1 MANRIKGIT
10 VEIDGS
16 TTGLDKALKDVN
28 STIKNTQTQ
37 LKDVQRLLKL
47 DPSNTELLSQKQ
59 RLLKE
64 AIGATK
70 DKLESLKT
78 AQEQAKQQLENGTLG
93 QDKYD
98 ALQRE
103 IEETE
108 QALKNLESQ
117 VSTTY
122 AALEKIDETGKK
134 LQQAGDKIAGV
145 GKTLTTHVTAPIVG
159 LGAAAVKTTADFD
172 AQMSKVQAISGATGD
187 EFDDL
192 RAKAREMGSK
202 TKFSAS
208 EAGEAFEYMAMA
220 GWKTEDMLE
229 GVEGIM
235 NLAAASGEDLG
246 TTSDIVTDAL
256 TAFGLSAK
264 DSGHFADILA
274 AASTNANTN
283 VSMLG
288 ESFKYAAPVAGSL
301 GISAEDTSVALG
313 LMANAGIK
321 ASQAGTSLRTGLTNL
336 AKPTKQMQTYMDRYN
351 IALVE
356 NDDGSI
362 NLRETMISLREKMGG
377 LSESE
382 QAAAASA
389 IFGKNSM
396 AGWLSIINASDEDFD
411 KLTGAIDNCDGS
423 AESMA
428 EIMQDNLSGQLTILK
443 SQLEE
448 LAISFGDL
456 LMPIIRKVVAAVQAF
471 VDKLNGMSD
480 AQRET
485 IIKVLALVAAIGPLL
500 LIVGKLISTV
510 GSAMSG
516 FASLGKGIM
525 TLGTKMQGLGGI
537 SGVLGKAI
545 GFLTSPIGLVIA
557 AVAVLVAAFVH
568 LWQTNEEF
576 REKVTA
582 IWEKI
587 KSVFSG
593 FVEGIKERLANLG
606 ISFEDITAAI
616 GKIWDGFCNLL
627 APVFIA
633 VFEIIEN
640 VLETVLGVLTGLF
653 DVFAGIFT
661 GDWDMVWT
669 GVKEIFTSIW
679 NGIKGIFEA
688 VLNAIKGIADT
699 ILGWFGTDW
708 ETFWNGIKTFFV
720 GLWNGIKTFF
730 VNTWNAIKT
739 FVTTVL
745 TAIRDF
751 FVNIWNGIKT
761 TVSTVVTGIQ
771 TTVTTVWNA
780 IKTFFTT
787 ILTGIKTTFET
798 VWNAI
803 KTTVSTVVNTIKTTV
818 TTVWTAIKTTA
829 EWQNLRHPDGR
840 HDCYSRQ
847 RQVRSI
853 PCKVRKNTGNRKLH
867 PDGGGASI
875 ERRTA

>member
-1 MANRIKGIT
+1 M
-10 VEIDGS
+10 E
-16 TTGLDKALKDVN
+16 
-28 STIKNTQTQ
+28 
-37 LKDVQRLLKL
+37 RLLKL

-122 AALEKIDETGKK
+122 SKLEKIDETGKK
-134 LQQAGDKIAGV
+134 FQEV
-145 GKTLTTHVTAPIVG
+145 GGKMSSVGQTLTTHVTAPILAV
-159 LGAAAVKTTADFD
+159 GAAAVKTTADFD

-220 GWKTEDMLE
+220 GWKTGDMLD
-229 GVEGIM
+229 GIEGIM

-301 GISAEDTSVALG
+301 GISAEDTSIALG
-313 LMANAGIK
+313 LMANSGIK
-321 ASQAGTSLRTGLTNL
+321 ASQAGTALRTGLTNL
-336 AKPTKQMQTYMDRYN
+336 AKPTKQMQTYMDKYN

-362 NLRETMISLREKMGG
+362 NLRETMISLREKMGN

-411 KLTGAIDNCDGS
+411 KLTGAIDTCDGT

-428 EIMQDNLSGQLTILK
+428 EMMQDNLSGQLTILK

-448 LAISFGDL
+448 LAISFDDL
-456 LMPIIRKVVAAVQAF
+456 LMPIIRKVVSAIQGF
-471 VDKLNGMSD
+471 IDKLNGMNDS
-480 AQRET
+480 QRQT
-485 IIKVLALVAAIGPLL
+485 IIKIAALVAAIGPLL

-516 FASLGKGIM
+516 FASLGKGIIS
-525 TLGTKMQGLGGI
+525 LSTKMSSLGGV
-537 SGVLGKAI
+537 SGVLSKAI

-582 IWEKI
+582 IWNRI
-587 KSVFSG
+587 KEIFSG
-593 FVEGIKERLANLG
+593 FVDGIKERLGNLG
-606 ISFEDITAAI
+606 ISFSDITEAI
-616 GKIWDGFCNLL
+616 GKVWDGFCNLL

-633 VFEIIEN
+633 AFEIIAD

-653 DVFAGIFT
+653 DVKT
-661 GDWDMVWT
+661 L
-669 GVKEIFTSIW
+669 SS
-679 NGIKGIFEA
+679 
-688 VLNAIKGIADT
+688 
-699 ILGWFGTDW
+699 GW
-708 ETFWNGIKTFFV
+708 
-720 GLWNGIKTFF
+720 
-730 VNTWNAIKT
+730 
-739 FVTTVL
+739 
-745 TAIRDF
+745 
-751 FVNIWNGIKT
+751 
-761 TVSTVVTGIQ
+761 
-771 TTVTTVWNA
+771 
-780 IKTFFTT
+780 
-787 ILTGIKTTFET
+787 
-798 VWNAI
+798 
-803 KTTVSTVVNTIKTTV
+803 
-818 TTVWTAIKTTA
+818 
-829 EWQNLRHPDGR
+829 
-840 HDCYSRQ
+840 
-847 RQVRSI
+847 
-853 PCKVRKNTGNRKLH
+853 
-867 PDGGGASI
+867 
-875 ERRTA
+875 

>member
-428 EIMQDNLSGQLTILK
+428 EIMQDNLAGQLTILK

-500 LIVGKLISTV
+500 LILGKVISTV

-568 LWQTNEEF
+568 LWKTNEEF
-576 REKVTA
+576 REKVIA

-669 GVKEIFTSIW
+669 GVKEIFSSIW

-745 TAIRDF
+745 TTIRDF

-787 ILTGIKTTFET
+787 ILTGIKTTFTT
-798 VWNAI
+798 VWTAI
-803 KTTVSTVVNTIKTTV
+803 STTVSTVVNTIKTTLS
-818 TTVWTAIKTTA
+818 TVWTAINGM
-829 EWQNLRHPDGR
+829 Q
-840 HDCYSRQ
+840 
-847 RQVRSI
+847 
-853 PCKVRKNTGNRKLH
+853 
-867 PDGGGASI
+867 
-875 ERRTA
+875 

>member
-122 AALEKIDETGKK
+122 TALEKIDETGKK

-351 IALVE
+351 ITKQMQTYMDRYNIALVE

-500 LIVGKLISTV
+500 LILGKVISTV

-525 TLGTKMQGLGGI
+525 ALGTKMQGLGGI

-720 GLWNGIKTFF
+720 GL
-730 VNTWNAIKT
+730 
-739 FVTTVL
+739 
-745 TAIRDF
+745 
-751 FVNIWNGIKT
+751 
-761 TVSTVVTGIQ
+761 
-771 TTVTTVWNA
+771 
-780 IKTFFTT
+780 
-787 ILTGIKTTFET
+787 
-798 VWNAI
+798 
-803 KTTVSTVVNTIKTTV
+803 
-818 TTVWTAIKTTA
+818 
-829 EWQNLRHPDGR
+829 
-840 HDCYSRQ
+840 
-847 RQVRSI
+847 
-853 PCKVRKNTGNRKLH
+853 
-867 PDGGGASI
+867 
-875 ERRTA
+875 